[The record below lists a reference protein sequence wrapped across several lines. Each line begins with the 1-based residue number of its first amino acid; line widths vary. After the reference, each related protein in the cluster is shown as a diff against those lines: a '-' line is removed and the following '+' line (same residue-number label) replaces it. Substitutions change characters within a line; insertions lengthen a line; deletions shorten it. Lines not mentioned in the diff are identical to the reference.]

1 MTAMM
6 MNDDND
12 DDEKV
17 DEEIRRE
24 LTNLAS
30 PGKNGPPYGIRG
42 CNAPQFICWFW
53 ALYESFACLIN
64 LVTYL
69 LTLFFIYFLNHLL
82 PYLYTSPR
90 TD

>member
-42 CNAPQFICWFW
+42 CNAPQFIC
-53 ALYESFACLIN
+53 
-64 LVTYL
+64 
-69 LTLFFIYFLNHLL
+69 
-82 PYLYTSPR
+82 
-90 TD
+90 